1 MNNPNQ
7 HLARMLKYYR
17 HQKSWSLDKTAQ
29 ETGVSK
35 AMLGQIERKESSPTV
50 AILWKI
56 ATGMRLSLSQLLEP
70 IDNGGDVQATIIHNQ
85 APIFRHASALRSQPT
100 TDNMLIAPLFPFDPQ
115 LKFEIFE
122 LTLLGGFE
130 KRSQAHAT
138 GVIEHIIVISGSID
152 VFLGAQWQ
160 RVSVGEGVRFAAD
173 TYHGYRNLSDL
184 PAVFHNIIYYP

>member
-7 HLARMLKYYR
+7 HLAKMLKYYR
-17 HQKSWSLDKTAQ
+17 HQRSWSLDKTAQ

-35 AMLGQIERKESSPTV
+35 AMLGQIEREESSPTV

-56 ATGMRLSLSQLLEP
+56 ATGMQLSLSQLLEP
-70 IDNGGDVQATIIHNQ
+70 TDVGGDDQ
-85 APIFRHASALRSQPT
+85 APIFRQASALRSQPT

-130 KRSQAHAT
+130 KRSQAHAL
-138 GVIEHIIVISGSID
+138 GVIEHIIVISGSMD
-152 VFLGAQWQ
+152 VFIDDQWQ
-160 RVSVGEGVRFAAD
+160 RVSVDEGVRFAAD
-173 TYHGYRNLSDL
+173 KTHGYRNLSDL